1 MLELAVSISN
11 FVLFVFV
18 QPIQGGLWN
27 LFGQLETKEIRV
39 GSLRQ
44 RGAAA
49 EPMGQVERLRPM
61 CIVDPLDIIS
71 IVLNSLRRLPS
82 S

>member
-39 GSLRQ
+39 GSLRH

-49 EPMGQVERLRPM
+49 EPMLGQVERPRPM
-61 CIVDPLDIIS
+61 CIDPLDIIS

>member
-49 EPMGQVERLRPM
+49 EPMGQVERPRPM
-61 CIVDPLDIIS
+61 CIDPLDIIS